1 MRSAR
6 YIKVHDDHGIY
17 QIPAV
22 GEPGGEE
29 FGERE
34 FRALFDPET
43 VEEVEELMLWGPW
56 QTVLKVAYRDDEYG
70 TLHTLFSSVIADEFL
85 DEEL

>member
-1 MRSAR
+1 MLYAKGSLVR
-6 YIKVHDDHGIY
+6 YRTDSPRWCFH
-17 QIPAV
+17 P
-22 GEPGGEE
+22 
-29 FGERE
+29 
-34 FRALFDPET
+34 
-43 VEEVEELMLWGPW
+43 PW